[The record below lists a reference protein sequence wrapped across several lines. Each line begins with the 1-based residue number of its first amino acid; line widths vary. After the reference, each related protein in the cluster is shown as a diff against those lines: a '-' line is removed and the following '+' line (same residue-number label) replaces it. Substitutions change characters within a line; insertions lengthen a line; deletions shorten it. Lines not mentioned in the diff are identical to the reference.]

1 MPDSSKQRNVIFQIK
16 KLHHPGGI
24 PWFQPTHPPVI
35 PIPSKESGKHKN
47 THNHNLPDQNEAC
60 TSLEEYKEVLEQ
72 ILSPGLDPFREIS
85 PRETAF
91 KQGSIFKS
99 WDSQNK
105 PQAHPKFLY

>member
-1 MPDSSKQRNVIFQIK
+1 MEVAGPLGTPLGLAQR
-16 KLHHPGGI
+16 
-24 PWFQPTHPPVI
+24 PPEI

-60 TSLEEYKEVLEQ
+60 TSLQEYKEVLEQ

-91 KQGSIFKS
+91 KQGNIFKS